1 MRRGERKIR
10 REDSLS
16 RLNEYFRKKKKSERH
31 YKWKKMWNCK
41 LEFFLFL
48 QFSLLWCEGKKIFF
62 FFFKK
67 KKELKERK
75 TSNELTWSASLHK
88 HLQNIEISEFST
100 IPCMDTATFD
110 TTSRRNF
117 GSLDNLITAF
127 LRSLRNVYKHLKL
140 LLHVVKRLL
149 YPRISLR
156 CFTSCPE

>member
-1 MRRGERKIR
+1 MNISG
-10 REDSLS
+10 
-16 RLNEYFRKKKKSERH
+16 KKKKVKDITNER
-31 YKWKKMWNCK
+31 KCETVNWN
-41 LEFFLFL
+41 
-48 QFSLLWCEGKKIFF
+48 FSYFCNSLYYGVKGKKYFF